1 MGFPWVSAGRNGA
14 PRLATERALDMTTFR
29 PRFRPSRR
37 SVLTGTGALALGLA
51 FLPRHSLSE
60 EEKKLN
66 FYNWDTYIGETT
78 LDDFNKATGIEV
90 KMDLYADNDELFA
103 KLKEGNPGYDVIV
116 PTNDFVERMIIANML
131 QPIDHAKI
139 PNMANI
145 EKQFQDAAFDPG
157 RKHTIPYMWGT
168 LGIGYRKSKV
178 QGTVDSWEAVL
189 VGDKYAGRISLLGDA
204 QNVIGCALKYLGF
217 SYNST
222 KAEEV
227 KKAEELLIAHKKN
240 VKAYADDNGQDL
252 LASGEVDLAMEW
264 NGDILQVMGEDEDL
278 TYTVPTEGSLL
289 WQDCMAIPKGA
300 PHPENAHKFLNFVLD
315 AEAGKLIAETIQY
328 ATANGAAKKLMSKE
342 YLENQAIFPSEE
354 TIAKCEPSL
363 YLGED
368 AIKLR
373 DEAWTRIQAA

>member
-1 MGFPWVSAGRNGA
+1 MP
-14 PRLATERALDMTTFR
+14 TFK
-29 PRFRPSRR
+29 PRFWPSRR
-37 SVLTGTGALALGLA
+37 AVLKGSGAAIVGLT
-51 FLPRHSLSE
+51 FLPRFALSE

-90 KMDLYADNDELFA
+90 KMDLFADNDELFA

-116 PTNDFVERMIIANML
+116 PTNDYVERMILAKML
-131 QPIDHAKI
+131 EPIDHAKI

-145 EKQFQDAAFDPG
+145 DKPFQDAKFDPG

-168 LGIGYRKSKV
+168 LGIGYRKSKAN
-178 QGTVDSWEAVL
+178 GTIDSWSAVL
-189 VGDKYAGRISLLGDA
+189 VGDKTPGRISLLGDA
-204 QNVIGCALKYLGF
+204 QNVIGCALKYLGH

-222 KAEEV
+222 DPAEV
-227 KKAEELLIAHKKN
+227 KKAEDLLIANKKN
-240 VKAYADDNGQDL
+240 VKVYADDNGQDL
-252 LASGEVDLAMEW
+252 LASGEVDLCMEW
-264 NGDILQVMGEDEDL
+264 NGDVLQVMGEDKDL
-278 TYTVPTEGSLL
+278 SYVVPTEGSLL

-315 AEAGKLIAETIQY
+315 PEVGKGIAETIQY
-328 ATANGAAKKLMSKE
+328 ATANGAAKALMSKE
-342 YLENQAIFPSEE
+342 YLDNPAIFPTEE